1 MDRLCESGVLNGILW
16 NKRASE
22 KVKEAKK
29 IFGFQQSQ
37 IFPIA
42 NYVEGTTT
50 NITQDELA
58 LLALNSIVVEGALE
72 YVKNYFI

>member
-1 MDRLCESGVLNGILW
+1 MDRLCESGGLNGIFW

-22 KVKEAKK
+22 TVKEAKK
-29 IFGFQQSQ
+29 TFGFQQSQ

-72 YVKNYFI
+72 YIKNYFI

>member
-1 MDRLCESGVLNGILW
+1 MDKVCESDELNGIFW
-16 NKRASE
+16 NE
-22 KVKEAKK
+22 KACKKVEDAKK

-50 NITQDELA
+50 NITQDILA
-58 LLALNSIVVEGALE
+58 LLALKSIVVEGALE
-72 YVKNYFI
+72 YINNFFI

>member
-1 MDRLCESGVLNGILW
+1 MDRLCESGGLNGIFW
-16 NKRASE
+16 KERASE
-22 KVKEAKK
+22 KVEEAKR
-29 IFGFQQSQ
+29 ILGFQQSQ

-50 NITQDELA
+50 NITQDKLA

-72 YVKNYFI
+72 YIKNYFI